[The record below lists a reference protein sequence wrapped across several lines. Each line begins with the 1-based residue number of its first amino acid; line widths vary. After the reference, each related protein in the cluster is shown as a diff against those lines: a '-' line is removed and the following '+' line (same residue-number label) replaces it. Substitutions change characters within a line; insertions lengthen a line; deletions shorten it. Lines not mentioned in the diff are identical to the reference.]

1 MIFGANKQNKNLRD
15 SGSRPK
21 DTSPRKELANKYSAK
36 IASDRGNATNKTA
49 AEAKT
54 TAQSSKKNTIRSN
67 NSRGSKEGLVNAH
80 SAHIQVNDRGYLSK
94 SIQKARYNK
103 SSPIQPQN
111 SNRDNF
117 TNLNSRGI
125 VNNYSGITQEK
136 TSSSR
141 LNAISKLNKM

>member
-15 SGSRPK
+15 SSGKTK

-36 IASDRGNATNKTA
+36 IASDKGNTVSQAA
-49 AEAKT
+49 AEGKT
-54 TAQSSKKNTIRSN
+54 VAQSSQKNATKSN
-67 NSRGSKEGLVNAH
+67 NSRGSKEGLIDGN
-80 SAHIQVNDRGYLSK
+80 STHIRMNDKGYLAK
-94 SIQKARYNK
+94 SAQKARYNK
-103 SSPIQPQN
+103 SFSTQPQN
-111 SNRDNF
+111 SSRSNF

-141 LNAISKLNKM
+141 LDIMSRLNKM